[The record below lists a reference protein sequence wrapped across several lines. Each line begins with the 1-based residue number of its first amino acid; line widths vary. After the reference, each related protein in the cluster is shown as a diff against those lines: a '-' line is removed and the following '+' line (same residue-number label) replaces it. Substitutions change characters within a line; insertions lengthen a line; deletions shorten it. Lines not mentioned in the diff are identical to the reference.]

1 MSRFATPP
9 PTRPAAPRT
18 PGWREAPEVPP
29 CPLERAVARAERQ
42 ELIAVLRARPE
53 ELVLPVRRGKPLLVL
68 AVECGRSPQ
77 DLAAMLDCGVAL
89 DQEDLAGKTAL
100 ERIVEQDAFGAQ
112 HRRQLA
118 DSAIRLLSRGARA
131 PGAGVI
137 PGRGN
142 AAATC
147 AAEYH
152 AALAARTLRLAA
164 RSGALPDWLSVV
176 AGFVAR

>member
-9 PTRPAAPRT
+9 PARRAAPCT
-18 PGWREAPEVPP
+18 PGWREAPELPP
-29 CPLERAVARAERQ
+29 CPLERAVARAETQ
-42 ELIAVLRARPE
+42 ILVAVLRAHAE
-53 ELVLPVRRGKPLLVL
+53 ELTLPLRRGKPLLVF
-68 AVECGRSPQ
+68 AVECGRAPQ
-77 DLAAMLDCGVAL
+77 VLAAMLECGVAV
-89 DQEDLAGKTAL
+89 DQEDLMGKTAL
-100 ERIVEQDAFGAQ
+100 ERIVELDAFGAHHQ
-112 HRRQLA
+112 RQLA

-131 PGAGVI
+131 PGAGIV

-152 AALAARTLRLAA
+152 DALVARTLRLAA
-164 RSGALPDWLSVV
+164 SSGALPDWLSAV